1 MTNQK
6 HPSQVQVQFSRV
18 QSSHP
23 MAFYGSDIKVN
34 NWIQLRIKTSIK
46 KRDLSN
52 DWFHADDTILEI
64 RLSPNQFS
72 ELLTTMN
79 VGEGVPGT
87 LTFHQALDLP
97 NGALPMPIQENKT
110 SIFKEEIN
118 LLGTGILAR
127 IIELENTVNGL
138 NITKSAKIAILERT
152 RMVKQDI
159 TSNLP
164 FILRQAKEQVDKI
177 VSAGKSAVDAFY
189 TGVITR
195 LGIAALQNQ
204 PRITLI
210 ENEDEN
216 KCE

>member
-1 MTNQK
+1 MTEREK
-6 HPSQVQVQFSRV
+6 HPSQVQVSFSRV

-23 MAFYGSDIKVN
+23 IPFYGSDIKVN
-34 NWIQLRIKTSIK
+34 NWIQLRIKTSVK
-46 KRDLSN
+46 RRDLSN
-52 DWFHADDTILEI
+52 DYFCADDTLLEI

-87 LTFHQALDLP
+87 LTFHQNLDLP
-97 NGALPMPIQENKT
+97 NGVVPMPAQENKT
-110 SIFKEEIN
+110 TIFKEEIN
-118 LLGTGILAR
+118 LLGTDIMAR
-127 IIELENTVNGL
+127 MIELENTVTDL
-138 NITKSAKIAILERT
+138 NITKTAKNAILERI

-164 FILRQAKEQVDKI
+164 FILQQAKEQVDKI
-177 VSAGKSAVDAFY
+177 VTAGKSAVDAFY
-189 TGVITR
+189 TGIITR

-210 ENEDEN
+210 ENDDKNE
-216 KCE
+216 

>member
-1 MTNQK
+1 MTEREK
-6 HPSQVQVQFSRV
+6 HPSQVQVSFSRV

-23 MAFYGSDIKVN
+23 MPFYGSDIKVN

-52 DWFHADDTILEI
+52 DRFHADDTILEI

-87 LTFHQALDLP
+87 LTFHQVLDLP
-97 NGALPMPIQENKT
+97 NGAVPMPVQENKT
-110 SIFKEEIN
+110 AIFKEEIN
-118 LLGTGILAR
+118 LLGTDIMAR
-127 IIELENTVNGL
+127 MIELENTVDGL
-138 NITKSAKIAILERT
+138 NISKSAKTAILERT

-216 KCE
+216 HD